1 MINIAL
7 LILLIPLIGTFILL
21 YLQNSSKKLT
31 IITSNLSILL
41 SFLLSLYLLFIYI
54 SSNASA
60 ISQDVLTFADVK
72 IYSLSFGLYIDSLSL
87 VMCAVVTSVSFLVHY
102 YSISYMKGEKSFNR
116 FFVYTNFFTFSMLLI
131 VLSNNFFQLF
141 IGWELVGLS
150 SYLLIGFWIKKDS
163 AIKANYKAFL
173 VNRVGDIGL
182 ILGLCLIFISYNT
195 TDYNEVFQM
204 KDTIN
209 STAINILGYTFNTL
223 SFICLLLFIGAM
235 AKSAQVPL
243 HFWLP
248 DSMEGPTPISALIHA
263 ATMVTAGIYMVA
275 RLSPLYVLAEDVSLF
290 ILYIGSVTAF
300 FLGLVA
306 LVQNDIKRIIA
317 YSTISQLG
325 YMTAALGAS
334 LYSLAIFHLI
344 THAFF
349 KALLFL
355 CAGSIIIKCH
365 HEQDIRKI
373 GGLRKFMPI
382 TYMAFLYASLSLI
395 GFPLTSGFY
404 SKETIIDAVGYYGHT
419 IPYIMLLLSI
429 FTTTLY
435 TAKIFSKVFFGECTL
450 HIEDKKENVENK
462 ENDRE
467 MLMPLAVLT
476 IPSVFLGIFIYDSL
490 MLGTLFGPSLASQEL
505 VIFFYNNY
513 VINSLNFFLHSFIT
527 INFLILLSGIVFSY
541 FYYYK
546 KSFEIKIPLFIKNIL
561 IEEYGFNNFSSKYI
575 PKFQS
580 FVAKYLW
587 KKIDISTI
595 DNGLINNT
603 SHFFDKISY
612 KIRKIHTGYIYHY
625 SLTIISALI
634 LLLLIIRFRY

>member
-1 MINIAL
+1 MINLAL
-7 LILLIPLIGTFILL
+7 LLLIIPLIGTLILL
-21 YLQNSSKKLT
+21 YLQNSSRKLT
-31 IITSNLSILL
+31 IIVSNLSILL
-41 SFLLSLYLLFIYI
+41 SFLLSLYLLFLYT
-54 SSNASA
+54 SSNATALSE
-60 ISQDVLTFADVK
+60 DVLIFADVK
-72 IYSLSFGLYIDSLSL
+72 VYSLAFGLYVDSLSL
-87 VMCAVVTSVSFLVHY
+87 VMCTVVTSVSFLVHY
-102 YSISYMKGEKSFNR
+102 YSISYMKDENSFNR
-116 FFVYTNFFTFSMLLI
+116 FFIYTNFFTFSMLLI

-150 SYLLIGFWIKKDS
+150 SYLLIGFWTRKDS

-195 TDYNEVFQM
+195 TNYNEVFQL

-209 STAINILGYTFNTL
+209 NTNINIFGFTFNAL
-223 SFICLLLFIGAM
+223 SIICLLLFIGAM

-275 RLSPLYVLAEDVSLF
+275 RLSPLYVLVEDVSLF
-290 ILYIGSVTAF
+290 ILYVGSITAF

-419 IPYIMLLLSI
+419 IPYILLLLSI
-429 FTTTLY
+429 FITTLY
-435 TAKIFSKVFFGECTL
+435 TAKIFSKVFFGESTL
-450 HIEDKKENVENK
+450 HADSIAENNENNK
-462 ENDRE
+462 E
-467 MLMPLAVLT
+467 MLIPLVVLT
-476 IPSVFLGIFIYDSL
+476 APSVFLGIFIYDSL
-490 MLGTLFGPSLASQEL
+490 MLGTLFGSSLAGKEL
-505 VIFFYNNY
+505 VLSFYNDY
-513 VINSLNFFLHSFIT
+513 VINSLYFFLHSFFT
-527 INFLILLSGIVFSY
+527 INFWILLIGIIFGY

-546 KSFEIKIPLFIKNIL
+546 KSFQIKLPTYIRDVLVG
-561 IEEYGFNNFSSKYI
+561 EYGFNMFSSKYI
-575 PKFQS
+575 PVFQD
-580 FVAKYLW
+580 FLAKYLW
-587 KKIDISTI
+587 KRVDISTI
-595 DNGLINNT
+595 DNGFINNT
-603 SHFFDKISY
+603 SYLLDKISH
-612 KIRKIHTGYIYHY
+612 KVRKAHTGFIYHY

-634 LLLLIIRFRY
+634 LLLLIIRYRY

>member
-1 MINIAL
+1 MIDLAL
-7 LILLIPLIGTFILL
+7 LILMFPAIGTLILL
-21 YLQNSSKKLT
+21 YLQNSSRKLS
-31 IITSNLSILL
+31 IITSNLSILS
-41 SFLLSLYLLFIYI
+41 SFLLSIYLLFTYM
-54 SSNASA
+54 SSGAVA
-60 ISQDVLTFADVK
+60 VSQDVLTFVDVK
-72 IYSLSFGLYIDSLSL
+72 IYTLSFGLYIDSLSL
-87 VMCAVVTSVSFLVHY
+87 VMCTVVTSVSFLVHY
-102 YSISYMKGEKSFNR
+102 YSISYMKDDESFNR
-116 FFVYTNFFTFSMLLI
+116 FFIYTNFFTFSMLLI

-150 SYLLIGFWIKKDS
+150 SYLLIGFWTRKDS

-195 TDYNEVFQM
+195 TDYNEVFQLR
-204 KDTIN
+204 DNINNTTIN
-209 STAINILGYTFNTL
+209 IFGYAFNTL

-290 ILYIGSVTAF
+290 ILYIGAGTAF

-334 LYSLAIFHLI
+334 MYSLAIFHLI

-373 GGLRKFMPI
+373 GGLRKFMPV

-435 TAKIFSKVFFGECTL
+435 TAKIFTKVFFGESTL
-450 HIEDKKENVENK
+450 HSEHNNEKTEGK

-467 MLMPLAVLT
+467 ILIPLIILT
-476 IPSVFLGIFIYDSL
+476 APSVFLGIFIYDSL
-490 MLGTLFGPSLASQEL
+490 MLGTLFGTSLASHEL
-505 VIFFYNNY
+505 VISFYNNY
-513 VINSLNFFLHSFIT
+513 VINSLNFFLHSFVT
-527 INFLILLSGIVFSY
+527 INFLILISGLIFGY
-541 FYYYK
+541 LYYYK
-546 KSFEIKIPLFIKNIL
+546 KSFQIKIPVFIKNIL
-561 IEEYGFNNFSSKYI
+561 IDEYGFNKLSSQFI
-575 PKFQS
+575 PKFQK
-580 FVAKYLW
+580 FFTEYLW
-587 KKIDISTI
+587 KKIDIFTI
-595 DNGLINNT
+595 DDGFINNT
-603 SHFFDKISY
+603 SNLLGKISH
-612 KIRKIHTGYIYHY
+612 KARKIHTGYIYHY
-625 SLTIISALI
+625 SLTIITALI
-634 LLLLIIRFRY
+634 VLLLIIRFRY

>member
-1 MINIAL
+1 MIYLA
-7 LILLIPLIGTFILL
+7 LILLLAPLVGTLLLL
-21 YLQNSSKKLT
+21 YTQNNSKRLSIFISNSSIL
-31 IITSNLSILL
+31 ISFFASI
-41 SFLLSLYLLFIYI
+41 YLLFLYF
-54 SSNASA
+54 SHNYLPV
-60 ISQDVLTFADVK
+60 SQDVLVFADTK
-72 IYSLSFGLYIDSLSL
+72 LYSLSFGLYIDSLSL
-87 VMCAVVTSVSFLVHY
+87 VMSTVVTSVSFLVHY
-102 YSISYMKGEKSFNR
+102 YSISYMKDESSFNR
-116 FFVYTNFFTFSMLLI
+116 FFIYTNFFTFSMLLI

-150 SYLLIGFWIKKDS
+150 SYLLIGFWTSKES

-182 ILGLCLIFISYNT
+182 LLGLCLVFVAYGT
-195 TDYNEVFQM
+195 TNYTEVFNL
-204 KDTIN
+204 KD
-209 STAINILGYTFNTL
+209 AINNSELDIFGTSFNLL
-223 SFICLLLFIGAM
+223 SSICLLLFVGAM

-275 RLSPLYVLAEDVSLF
+275 RLSPLYVLAENVSIF
-290 ILYIGSVTAF
+290 ILYVGSVTAF

-382 TYMAFLYASLSLI
+382 TYLAFLYASLSLI

-404 SKETIIDAVGYYGHT
+404 SKEVIIDAIGYYNHT
-419 IPYIMLLLSI
+419 IPYTMLLAGI
-429 FTTTLY
+429 FITTLY
-435 TAKIFSKVFFGECTL
+435 TSKIFFKVFFGECTL
-450 HIEDKKENVENK
+450 HDRNEK
-462 ENDRE
+462 ENDKE
-467 MLMPLAVLT
+467 MLVPLFILT
-476 IPSVFLGIFIYDSL
+476 APSVFLGLFIFDSL
-490 MLGTLFGPSLASQEL
+490 LSGTLFGASLMSNTVVL
-505 VIFFYNNY
+505 DFYNNY
-513 VINSLNFFLHSFIT
+513 VINSLYFFLHSFMT
-527 INFLILLSGIVFSY
+527 INFFILLIALIFSY
-541 FYYYK
+541 YYYYK
-546 KSFEIKIPLFIKNIL
+546 KSFNISIP
-561 IEEYGFNNFSSKYI
+561 NF
-575 PKFQS
+575 
-580 FVAKYLW
+580 L
-587 KKIDISTI
+587 STI
-595 DNGLINNT
+595 T
-603 SHFFDKISY
+603 
-612 KIRKIHTGYIYHY
+612 
-625 SLTIISALI
+625 
-634 LLLLIIRFRY
+634 

>member
-1 MINIAL
+1 MIDLAL
-7 LILLIPLIGTFILL
+7 LILMFPAIGTLILL
-21 YLQNSSKKLT
+21 YLQNSSRKLS
-31 IITSNLSILL
+31 IITSNLSILS
-41 SFLLSLYLLFIYI
+41 SFLLSIYLLFTYM
-54 SSNASA
+54 SSGAVA
-60 ISQDVLTFADVK
+60 VSQDVLTFVDVK
-72 IYSLSFGLYIDSLSL
+72 IYTLSFGLYIDSLSL
-87 VMCAVVTSVSFLVHY
+87 VMCTVVTSVSFLVHY
-102 YSISYMKGEKSFNR
+102 YSISYMKDDESFNR
-116 FFVYTNFFTFSMLLI
+116 FFIYTNFFTFSMLLI

-150 SYLLIGFWIKKDS
+150 SYLLIGFWTRKDS

-195 TDYNEVFQM
+195 TDYNEVFQLR
-204 KDTIN
+204 DNINNTTIN
-209 STAINILGYTFNTL
+209 IFGYAFNTL

-290 ILYIGSVTAF
+290 ILYIGAGTAF

-334 LYSLAIFHLI
+334 MYSLAIFHLI

-373 GGLRKFMPI
+373 GGLRKFMPV

-435 TAKIFSKVFFGECTL
+435 TAKIFTKVFFGESTL
-450 HIEDKKENVENK
+450 HSEHNNEKTEGK

-467 MLMPLAVLT
+467 ILIPLIILT
-476 IPSVFLGIFIYDSL
+476 APSVFLGIFIYDSL
-490 MLGTLFGPSLASQEL
+490 MLGTLFGTSLASHEL
-505 VIFFYNNY
+505 VISFYNNY
-513 VINSLNFFLHSFIT
+513 VINSLNFFLHSFVT
-527 INFLILLSGIVFSY
+527 INFLILISGLIFGY
-541 FYYYK
+541 LYYYK
-546 KSFEIKIPLFIKNIL
+546 KSFQIKIPLFIKNIL
-561 IEEYGFNNFSSKYI
+561 IDEYGFNKLSSQFI
-575 PKFQS
+575 PKFQK
-580 FVAKYLW
+580 FFTEYLW
-587 KKIDISTI
+587 KKIDIFTI
-595 DNGLINNT
+595 DDGFINNT
-603 SHFFDKISY
+603 SNLLGKISH
-612 KIRKIHTGYIYHY
+612 KARKIHTGYIYHY
-625 SLTIISALI
+625 SLTIITALI
-634 LLLLIIRFRY
+634 VLLLIIRFRY

>member
-1 MINIAL
+1 MMSLAILL
-7 LILLIPLIGTFILL
+7 LIAPLIGTFILL
-21 YLQNSSKKLT
+21 YLQNSSRK
-31 IITSNLSILL
+31 LSIVVSNISILF
-41 SFLLSLYLLFIYI
+41 SFLLSLFLLYFFY
-54 SSNASA
+54 SSNAVSLSEN
-60 ISQDVLTFADVK
+60 ILTFADVQ
-72 IYSLSFGLYIDSLSL
+72 IFSLSFGLYIDSLSL
-87 VMCAVVTSVSFLVHY
+87 VMCTVVTSVSLLVHI
-102 YSISYMKGEKSFNR
+102 YSISYMKDESSFNR

-150 SYLLIGFWIKKDS
+150 SYLLIGFWLKKDS
-163 AIKANYKAFL
+163 AVKANYKAFL
-173 VNRVGDIGL
+173 VNRIGDVGL
-182 ILGLCLIFISYNT
+182 ILGLCLIFLSYNT
-195 TDYNEVFQM
+195 TDYNEIFNL
-204 KDTIN
+204 KHTIN
-209 STAINILGYTFNTL
+209 SNQVNIFGFVFNAL
-223 SFICLLLFIGAM
+223 SAVCLLLFVGAM

-275 RLSPLYVLAEDVSLF
+275 RLSPLYEMTNEVSVF
-290 ILYIGSVTAF
+290 ILYIGSITAF

-334 LYSLAIFHLI
+334 LYSLAMFHLI

-355 CAGSIIIKCH
+355 CAGSIIVKCH

-373 GGLRKFMPI
+373 GGLKKIMPI
-382 TYMAFLYASLSLI
+382 TYLAFLYASLSLI

-404 SKETIIDAVGYYGHT
+404 SKESIIDAIGYYGYT
-419 IPYIMLLLSI
+419 IPYILLLVSI

-435 TAKIFSKVFFGECTL
+435 TSKIFFKVFFGESTL
-450 HIEDKKENVENK
+450 HKSDNHNDK

-467 MLMPLAVLT
+467 MLIPLFILT
-476 IPSVFLGIFIYDSL
+476 APSIFLGLFIYDSL
-490 MLGTLFGPSLASQEL
+490 MSGSLFQSSLASSLL
-505 VIFFYNNY
+505 VVNFYNDY
-513 VINSLNFFLHSFIT
+513 AINSLNFFLHSFLT
-527 INFLILLSGIVFSY
+527 LNFLILLIGIIFSY

-546 KSFEIKIPLFIKNIL
+546 KSFEIRIPTFIKDTL
-561 IEEYGFNNFSSKYI
+561 RHEYGFNLLATSYV
-575 PKFQS
+575 PKIQR
-580 FVAKYLW
+580 VVTKYLW
-587 KKIDISTI
+587 KNIDISTI

-603 SHFFDKISY
+603 SYFFNKLSNI
-612 KIRKIHTGYIYHY
+612 IRKYQTGYIYHY
-625 SLTIISALI
+625 SLTIISALLL
-634 LLLLIIRFRY
+634 LLLLIRIKY

>member
-1 MINIAL
+1 MIYLA
-7 LILLIPLIGTFILL
+7 LILLLAPLVGTLLLL
-21 YLQNSSKKLT
+21 YTQNNSKRLSLLISNSS
-31 IITSNLSILL
+31 ILI
-41 SFLLSLYLLFIYI
+41 SFFVSMYLLFLYF
-54 SSNASA
+54 SRNYLP
-60 ISQDVLTFADVK
+60 ISQDVLVFADTK
-72 IYSLSFGLYIDSLSL
+72 LYSLSFGLYIDSLSL
-87 VMCAVVTSVSFLVHY
+87 VMSTVVTSVSFLVHY
-102 YSISYMKGEKSFNR
+102 YSISYMKDESSFNR
-116 FFVYTNFFTFSMLLI
+116 FFIYTNFFTFSMLLI

-150 SYLLIGFWIKKDS
+150 SYLLIGFWTSKES

-182 ILGLCLIFISYNT
+182 LLGLCLVFVAYGT
-195 TDYNEVFQM
+195 TNYTEVFNL

-209 STAINILGYTFNTL
+209 NSELDIFGTSFNLL
-223 SFICLLLFIGAM
+223 SSICLLLFVGAM

-275 RLSPLYVLAEDVSLF
+275 RLSPLYVLAENVSIF
-290 ILYIGSVTAF
+290 ILYVGSVTAF

-382 TYMAFLYASLSLI
+382 TYLAFLYASLSLI

-404 SKETIIDAVGYYGHT
+404 SKEVIIDAIGYYNHT
-419 IPYIMLLLSI
+419 IPYTMLLAGI
-429 FTTTLY
+429 FITTLY
-435 TAKIFSKVFFGECTL
+435 TSKIFFKVFFGECTL
-450 HIEDKKENVENK
+450 HDRNEK
-462 ENDRE
+462 ENDKE
-467 MLMPLAVLT
+467 MLVPLFILT
-476 IPSVFLGIFIYDSL
+476 APSVFLGLFIFDSL
-490 MLGTLFGPSLASQEL
+490 LSGTLFGASLMSNTVVL
-505 VIFFYNNY
+505 DFYNNY
-513 VINSLNFFLHSFIT
+513 VINSLYFFLHSFMT
-527 INFLILLSGIVFSY
+527 INFFILLIALIFSY
-541 FYYYK
+541 YYYYK
-546 KSFEIKIPLFIKNIL
+546 KSFNISIPNFLSTILKN
-561 IEEYGFNNFSSKYI
+561 EYGFNNLSTNFI
-575 PKFQS
+575 PKFQNLLT
-580 FVAKYLW
+580 KYLW
-587 KKIDISTI
+587 KNIDILTI

-603 SHFFDKISY
+603 SLMFDKISS
-612 KIRKIHTGYIYHY
+612 KVRKFHTGYIYHY

-634 LLLLIIRFRY
+634 LILLIIRIRY

>member
-1 MINIAL
+1 MIYLAS
-7 LILLIPLIGTFILL
+7 LILILPLLGTLILL
-21 YLQNSSKKLT
+21 YLQSSSRKLS
-31 IITSNLSILL
+31 IFVSNVSILL
-41 SFLLSLYLLFIYI
+41 SFLISIYLLYEYY
-54 SSNASA
+54 SSSYEPL
-60 ISQDVLTFADVK
+60 SKDVLTFANVK
-72 IYSLSFGLYIDSLSL
+72 FFSLAFGLYIDSLSL
-87 VMCAVVTSVSFLVHY
+87 IMSAVVTSVSLLVHY
-102 YSISYMKGEKSFNR
+102 YSISYMKDESSFNR
-116 FFVYTNFFTFSMLLI
+116 FFIYTNFFTFSMLLI
-131 VLSNNFFQLF
+131 VFSNNFFQLF

-163 AIKANYKAFL
+163 AVKANYKAFL

-195 TDYNEVFQM
+195 TDYDQVFNL
-204 KDTIN
+204 KNYIYN
-209 STAINILGYTFNTL
+209 SETNIFGFSFNTL
-223 SFICLLLFIGAM
+223 SIICLLLFIGAM

-275 RLSPLYVLAEDVSLF
+275 RLSPLYEMTENVSLF
-290 ILYIGSVTAF
+290 ILYVGSITAF

-306 LVQNDIKRIIA
+306 LIQNDIKRIIA

-373 GGLRKFMPI
+373 GGLKNIMPV

-404 SKETIIDAVGYYGHT
+404 SKESIIDGIGFYGHT
-419 IPYIMLLLSI
+419 IPYVMLLLSI

-435 TAKIFSKVFFGECTL
+435 TSKIFFKVFFGESTVHL
-450 HIEDKKENVENK
+450 SKDEGLVEN
-462 ENDRE
+462 DSQ
-467 MLMPLAVLT
+467 MLTPLVILT
-476 IPSVFLGIFIYDSL
+476 APSVFLGLFIFDPLLS
-490 MLGTLFGPSLASQEL
+490 GKLFQASTISGQL
-505 VIFFYNNY
+505 VSNFYYEY
-513 VINSLNFFLHSFIT
+513 VINSLEFFLHSFFT
-527 INFLILLSGIVFSY
+527 INFLILLSAIIFSY
-541 FYYYK
+541 LYYYK
-546 KSFEIKIPLFIKNIL
+546 KSFDIKIPEFIKNIL
-561 IEEYGFNNFSSKYI
+561 KDEYGFNPLASIYI
-575 PKFQS
+575 PRIQNIFTT
-580 FVAKYLW
+580 YLW
-587 KKIDISTI
+587 KKIDITTI

-603 SHFFDKISY
+603 SEFFNKLSY
-612 KIRKIHTGYIYHY
+612 KIRKFHTGYIYHN

-634 LLLLIIRFRY
+634 IFLILIRYKY

>member
-1 MINIAL
+1 MIYLA
-7 LILLIPLIGTFILL
+7 LILLLAPLVGTLLLL
-21 YLQNSSKKLT
+21 YTQNNSKR
-31 IITSNLSILL
+31 LSILISNSSIL
-41 SFLLSLYLLFIYI
+41 ISFFVSMYLLFLYF
-54 SSNASA
+54 SRNYLP
-60 ISQDVLTFADVK
+60 ISQDVLVFADTK
-72 IYSLSFGLYIDSLSL
+72 LYSLSFGLYIDSLSL
-87 VMCAVVTSVSFLVHY
+87 VMSTVVTSVSFLVHY
-102 YSISYMKGEKSFNR
+102 YSISYMKDESSFNR

-150 SYLLIGFWIKKDS
+150 SYLLIGFWTSKES

-182 ILGLCLIFISYNT
+182 LLGLCLVFVAYGT
-195 TDYNEVFQM
+195 TNYTEVFNL

-209 STAINILGYTFNTL
+209 NSELDIFGTSFNLL
-223 SFICLLLFIGAM
+223 SSICLLLFVGAM

-275 RLSPLYVLAEDVSLF
+275 RLSPLYVLAEDVSIF
-290 ILYIGSVTAF
+290 ILYVGSITAF

-382 TYMAFLYASLSLI
+382 TYLAFLYASLSLI

-404 SKETIIDAVGYYGHT
+404 SKEVIIDAIGYYNHT
-419 IPYIMLLLSI
+419 IPYTMLLAGI
-429 FTTTLY
+429 FITTLY
-435 TAKIFSKVFFGECTL
+435 TSKIFFKVFFGECTL
-450 HIEDKKENVENK
+450 HDRNEK
-462 ENDRE
+462 ENDKE
-467 MLMPLAVLT
+467 MLVPLFILT
-476 IPSVFLGIFIYDSL
+476 APSVFLGLFIFDSL
-490 MLGTLFGPSLASQEL
+490 LSGTLFGASLMSNTVVL
-505 VIFFYNNY
+505 DFYNNY
-513 VINSLNFFLHSFIT
+513 VINSLYLHSFMT
-527 INFLILLSGIVFSY
+527 INFFILLIALIFSY

-546 KSFEIKIPLFIKNIL
+546 KSFNISIPNFLSTILKN
-561 IEEYGFNNFSSKYI
+561 EYGFNNLSTNFI
-575 PKFQS
+575 PKFQNS
-580 FVAKYLW
+580 LTKYLW
-587 KKIDISTI
+587 KNIDILTI

-603 SHFFDKISY
+603 SLMFDKISS
-612 KIRKIHTGYIYHY
+612 KVRKFHTGYIYHY

-634 LLLLIIRFRY
+634 LILLIIRIRY

>member
-21 YLQNSSKKLT
+21 YLQNSSKKIT

-41 SFLLSLYLLFIYI
+41 SLLLSLYLLFIYI

-60 ISQDVLTFADVK
+60 ISEDVLTFADVK

-87 VMCAVVTSVSFLVHY
+87 VMCSVVTSVSFLVHY
-102 YSISYMKGEKSFNR
+102 YSISYMKDEKSFNR
-116 FFVYTNFFTFSMLLI
+116 FFIYTNFFTFSMLLI
-131 VLSNNFFQLF
+131 ILSNNFFQLF

-209 STAINILGYTFNTL
+209 STTINIFGYTFNTL

-275 RLSPLYVLAEDVSLF
+275 RLSPLYVIAEDVSLF

-419 IPYIMLLLSI
+419 IPYVMLLLSI

-435 TAKIFSKVFFGECTL
+435 TAKIFSKVFFGKCTL
-450 HIEDKKENVENK
+450 LKEGEKETK

-467 MLMPLAVLT
+467 MLMPLVVLT
-476 IPSVFLGIFIYDSL
+476 APSVFLGIFIYDSL
-490 MLGTLFGPSLASQEL
+490 MLGTLFGSSLASQEL
-505 VIFFYNNY
+505 VISFYDNY
-513 VINSLNFFLHSFIT
+513 VINSLNFFLHSFMT
-527 INFLILLSGIVFSY
+527 INFLILLSGIIFSY

-575 PKFQS
+575 PEFQN
-580 FVAKYLW
+580 FLAKYLW

-595 DNGLINNT
+595 DNGFINNT
-603 SHFFDKISY
+603 SNFIDKISR
-612 KIRKIHTGYIYHY
+612 KVRKIHTGYIYHY
-625 SLTIISALI
+625 SLTIITALI
-634 LLLLIIRFRY
+634 LLLLIIRFKY

>member
-1 MINIAL
+1 MIYLA
-7 LILLIPLIGTFILL
+7 LILLLAPLIGTLLLL
-21 YLQNSSKKLT
+21 YTQNNSKR
-31 IITSNLSILL
+31 LSIFISNASILI
-41 SFLLSLYLLFIYI
+41 SFFVSIYLLFLYF
-54 SSNASA
+54 SHNYLPV
-60 ISQDVLTFADVK
+60 SQDVLVFADTK
-72 IYSLSFGLYIDSLSL
+72 LYSLSFGLYIDSLSL
-87 VMCAVVTSVSFLVHY
+87 VMSTVVTSVSFLVHY
-102 YSISYMKGEKSFNR
+102 YSISYMKDESSFNR
-116 FFVYTNFFTFSMLLI
+116 FFIYTNFFTFSMLLI

-150 SYLLIGFWIKKDS
+150 SYLLIGFWTSKES

-182 ILGLCLIFISYNT
+182 LLGLCLVFVAYGT
-195 TDYNEVFQM
+195 TNYTEVFNL

-209 STAINILGYTFNTL
+209 NSELDIFGTSFNLL
-223 SFICLLLFIGAM
+223 SSICLLLFVGAM

-275 RLSPLYVLAEDVSLF
+275 RLSPLYVLAEDVSIF
-290 ILYIGSVTAF
+290 ILYVGSVTAF

-382 TYMAFLYASLSLI
+382 TYLAFLYASLSLI

-404 SKETIIDAVGYYGHT
+404 SKEVIIDAIGYYNHT
-419 IPYIMLLLSI
+419 IPYTMLLAGI
-429 FTTTLY
+429 FITTLY
-435 TAKIFSKVFFGECTL
+435 TSKIFFKVFFGECTL
-450 HIEDKKENVENK
+450 HDRNEK
-462 ENDRE
+462 ENDKE
-467 MLMPLAVLT
+467 MLVPLFILT
-476 IPSVFLGIFIYDSL
+476 APSVFLGLFIFDSL
-490 MLGTLFGPSLASQEL
+490 LSGTLFGASLMSNTVVL
-505 VIFFYNNY
+505 DFYNNY
-513 VINSLNFFLHSFIT
+513 VINSLYFFLHSFMT
-527 INFLILLSGIVFSY
+527 INFFILLIALIFSY
-541 FYYYK
+541 YYYYK
-546 KSFEIKIPLFIKNIL
+546 KSFNISIPNFLSTILKN
-561 IEEYGFNNFSSKYI
+561 EYGFNNLSTNFI
-575 PKFQS
+575 PKFQNLLT
-580 FVAKYLW
+580 KYLW
-587 KKIDISTI
+587 KNIDILTI

-603 SHFFDKISY
+603 SLMFDKISN
-612 KIRKIHTGYIYHY
+612 KVRKFHTGYIYHY

-634 LLLLIIRFRY
+634 LILLIIRIRY

>member
-1 MINIAL
+1 MIYLA
-7 LILLIPLIGTFILL
+7 LILLLAPLVGTLLLL
-21 YLQNSSKKLT
+21 YTQNNSKR
-31 IITSNLSILL
+31 LSILISNSSIL
-41 SFLLSLYLLFIYI
+41 ISFFVSMYLLFLYF
-54 SSNASA
+54 SRNYLP
-60 ISQDVLTFADVK
+60 ISQDVLVFADTK
-72 IYSLSFGLYIDSLSL
+72 LYSLSFGLYIDSLSL
-87 VMCAVVTSVSFLVHY
+87 VMSTVVTSVSFLVHY
-102 YSISYMKGEKSFNR
+102 YSISYMKDESSFNR

-150 SYLLIGFWIKKDS
+150 SYLLIGFWTSKES

-182 ILGLCLIFISYNT
+182 LLGLCLVFVAYGT
-195 TDYNEVFQM
+195 TNYTEVFNL

-209 STAINILGYTFNTL
+209 NSELDIFGTSFNLL
-223 SFICLLLFIGAM
+223 SSICLLLFVGAM

-275 RLSPLYVLAEDVSLF
+275 RLSPLYVLAEDVSIF
-290 ILYIGSVTAF
+290 ILYVGSVTAF

-382 TYMAFLYASLSLI
+382 TYLAFLYASLSLI

-404 SKETIIDAVGYYGHT
+404 SKEVIIDAIGYYNHT
-419 IPYIMLLLSI
+419 IPYTMLLAGI
-429 FTTTLY
+429 FITTLY
-435 TAKIFSKVFFGECTL
+435 TSKIFFKVFFGECTL
-450 HIEDKKENVENK
+450 HDRNEK
-462 ENDRE
+462 ENDKE
-467 MLMPLAVLT
+467 MLVPLFILT
-476 IPSVFLGIFIYDSL
+476 APSVFLGLFIFDSL
-490 MLGTLFGPSLASQEL
+490 LSGTLFGASLMSNTVVL
-505 VIFFYNNY
+505 DFYNNY
-513 VINSLNFFLHSFIT
+513 VINSLYFFLHSFMT
-527 INFLILLSGIVFSY
+527 INFFILLIALIFSY
-541 FYYYK
+541 YYYYK
-546 KSFEIKIPLFIKNIL
+546 KSFNISIPNFLSTILKN
-561 IEEYGFNNFSSKYI
+561 EYGFNNLSTNFI
-575 PKFQS
+575 PKFQNS
-580 FVAKYLW
+580 LTKYLW
-587 KKIDISTI
+587 KNIDILTI

-603 SHFFDKISY
+603 SLMFDKISN
-612 KIRKIHTGYIYHY
+612 KVRKFHTGYIYHY

-634 LLLLIIRFRY
+634 LILLIVRIRY